1 PYAVKGYGD
10 WAFCEGINRFVI
22 HRYAQQPWTDPDR
35 APGISMGPFGL
46 HYERTQT
53 WWNQSRAWH
62 EYLARCQYLLRQGQF
77 VADICY
83 VAPELSPQHWKP
95 PFSALERI
103 GYGSDVCPGE
113 VVLNR
118 MSGRKGRITLP
129 DGMAYR
135 VLVLPDSETMTPRLL
150 AKVTDL
156 VKAGATVI
164 GFRPFKSPSLS
175 NYPVCDTEVARLADQ
190 LWGPCD

>member
-1 PYAVKGYGD
+1 
-10 WAFCEGINRFVI
+10 
-22 HRYAQQPWTDPDR
+22 
-35 APGISMGPFGL
+35 
-46 HYERTQT
+46 
-53 WWNQSRAWH
+53 
-62 EYLARCQYLLRQGQF
+62 

-118 MSGRKGRITLP
+118 MSARKGRITLP

-190 LWGPCD
+190 LWGPCDGKTITEHLFGKGRIICGKSPQQVLQDANVTPDFDSLDTPGHAAL